1 MEASRLAPTPKP
13 ITISGS
19 SRTRPDYSGMRSGC
33 SGERKCRY
41 GSSHS
46 PDLKSGT
53 FERAAPT
60 AADPKETMS
69 SKRVVGSSEN
79 RAEVGAGFSFG
90 LRKCRWAALGVPQ
103 SDPGSPVLR
112 PWPETSATCRI
123 PCISSV
129 QGLPPPPHGSPRPSP
144 PLYCFLSFLP
154 PCFDHLPARRT
165 RGSADL
171 GAGGGGVGPGAKKP
185 SFV

>member
-1 MEASRLAPTPKP
+1 METAERPRQPLEVPRRSQMRESFAPVQRNAMLNAPTRTP
-13 ITISGS
+13 
-19 SRTRPDYSGMRSGC
+19 SR
-33 SGERKCRY
+33 
-41 GSSHS
+41 
-46 PDLKSGT
+46 DLQNRT

-60 AADPKETMS
+60 AADPKETMP

-129 QGLPPPPHGSPRPSP
+129 QGLPPHPHGSPRPSP

-171 GAGGGGVGPGAKKP
+171 GGGGGGGGWPR
-185 SFV
+185 S